1 MKGTPKSHIIKSI
14 KVKFLGKIGP
24 NELHEVSTK
33 LHNEDIFVS
42 FNVLQTWK
50 VQPRIK
56 DSKLC
61 MVLQVIFMSRGL
73 VTFVIAS
80 RYIDFPESENFT
92 CVTRYPLVSF
102 EVIIN

>member
-42 FNVLQTWK
+42 FNVLQT
-50 VQPRIK
+50 
-56 DSKLC
+56 
-61 MVLQVIFMSRGL
+61 
-73 VTFVIAS
+73 
-80 RYIDFPESENFT
+80 
-92 CVTRYPLVSF
+92 
-102 EVIIN
+102 